1 MEQEK
6 SNDVLVVK
14 SDKEWMRYIYR
25 DKTVALLMSMVLLSG
40 TWVGI
45 FLYGVSNGTV
55 KKTSNIILFIFA
67 FMIIAE
73 IIVILLDIYR
83 YWRDIGRELVLD
95 ETGILAKL
103 LFYEKKYQWSDFKI
117 KQLRSN
123 LGEYYDEGMF
133 FAIYKRQPR
142 TNSKCEFFPIRYP
155 FGSFKINFKMHKPIV
170 LQTRYLS
177 WSINGEIMAVE
188 KEELL
193 SKLKEWGVDFETE
206 RPKNFD
212 IFQDKKGRL
221 QSRRNGTAWILLAAA
236 IWLLLLGFII
246 YPIFIWKNLV
256 LIAIFIP
263 FFIALVPVYM
273 VVTSRKSYRLKMD
286 EKGCIRKLLFLSK
299 RYLWKDLRVKLVA
312 SEESHCGEG
321 VLFIKKKSGNS
332 SSASETFSY
341 ASLHPYSSFVAN
353 FEVFGKMYGE
363 KDALHEINK
372 ELFLEKMKEW
382 GVEVEGLP
390 KEE

>member
-1 MEQEK
+1 MGQEK
-6 SNDVLVVK
+6 DVLIIK
-14 SDKEWMRYIYR
+14 SNKKWKDYFKGRIFCWGISLIWFDIFLLYCAVNTPDSNKGEGRAMNIGSVIVCSIVIILRIYLLCR
-25 DKTVALLMSMVLLSG
+25 NIDRELILDKTGVLVK
-40 TWVGI
+40 TW
-45 FLYGVSNGTV
+45 LY
-55 KKTSNIILFIFA
+55 K
-67 FMIIAE
+67 
-73 IIVILLDIYR
+73 R
-83 YWRDIGRELVLD
+83 
-95 ETGILAKL
+95 
-103 LFYEKKYQWSDFKI
+103 KYTWEEFKI
-117 KQLRSN
+117 KQLRIN
-123 LGEYYDEGMF
+123 VGEYCYDE
-133 FAIYKRQPR
+133 ALLLAVCKHQPR
-142 TNSKCEFFPIRYP
+142 QSSNCKLFPIRHP
-155 FGSFKINFKMHKPIV
+155 IGSFCINFKMHRPI
-170 LQTRYLS
+170 LAHERANLY
-177 WSINGEIMAVE
+177 INGEIMAAE

-206 RPKNFD
+206 RPENFD

-221 QSRRNGTAWILLAAA
+221 QSRRNGTAWILLTAAV
-236 IWLLLLGFII
+236 WLLLLGFII
-246 YPIFIWKNLV
+246 YPIFIWKNPV

-263 FFIALVPVYM
+263 FFIALVPVYV

-286 EKGCIRKLLFLSK
+286 EKGCIRKFLFLSK
-299 RYLWKDLRVKLVA
+299 RYPWKDLRVKLVA

-332 SSASETFSY
+332 GSASETFSY

-372 ELFLEKMKEW
+372 ELFLKKMKEW

>member
-1 MEQEK
+1 MGQEK
-6 SNDVLVVK
+6 DVLIIK
-14 SDKEWMRYIYR
+14 SDKKWKDFFIDSICGFSICLIGFDIFLLYCAVNMPDPNKEEGRAMSIVFAIAYSIVIILRIYLLCR
-25 DKTVALLMSMVLLSG
+25 NMDRELILDKTGVLVK
-40 TWVGI
+40 TW
-45 FLYGVSNGTV
+45 LY
-55 KKTSNIILFIFA
+55 K
-67 FMIIAE
+67 
-73 IIVILLDIYR
+73 R
-83 YWRDIGRELVLD
+83 
-95 ETGILAKL
+95 
-103 LFYEKKYQWSDFKI
+103 KYTWEEFKI
-117 KQLRSN
+117 KQLRIN
-123 LGEYYDEGMF
+123 VGEYCYDEALF
-133 FAIYKRQPR
+133 LVACKHQPR
-142 TNSKCEFFPIRYP
+142 QSSNCELFPIRHP
-155 FGSFKINFKMHKPIV
+155 IGSFCINFKMHRPI
-170 LQTRYLS
+170 LAGQRYS
-177 WSINGEIMAVE
+177 IYINGEIMAAE

-236 IWLLLLGFII
+236 VWLLLLIFIV
-246 YPIFIWKNLV
+246 YPIFIWKNPV

-263 FFIALVPVYM
+263 FFIALVPVYV

-286 EKGCIRKLLFLSK
+286 EKGCIRKFLFLSK
-299 RYLWKDLRVKLVA
+299 RYLWKDLRVKLVV

-372 ELFLEKMKEW
+372 ELFLKKMKEW

-390 KEE
+390 KEEC

>member
-1 MEQEK
+1 MGQEK
-6 SNDVLVVK
+6 DVLIIK
-14 SDKEWMRYIYR
+14 SDKKWKDFFEGEIFFWGISLIWVNAILIYCAVNMPDPNKEEGRAMCIVVGLAYSMVIILYIYR
-25 DKTVALLMSMVLLSG
+25 LFRKIDRELILDKTGVLVK
-40 TWVGI
+40 TW
-45 FLYGVSNGTV
+45 LYKRKYT
-55 KKTSNIILFIFA
+55 
-67 FMIIAE
+67 
-73 IIVILLDIYR
+73 
-83 YWRDIGRELVLD
+83 WD
-95 ETGILAKL
+95 E
-103 LFYEKKYQWSDFKI
+103 FQI
-117 KQLRSN
+117 KQLRIN
-123 LGEYYDEGMF
+123 VGEYCYDEALF
-133 FAIYKRQPR
+133 FAVCKHQPR
-142 TNSKCEFFPIRYP
+142 QSSNCKLFPIRHP
-155 FGSFKINFKMHKPIV
+155 IGSFCINFKMHRPI
-170 LQTRYLS
+170 LAHERANLY
-177 WSINGEIMAVE
+177 INGEIMAAE

-236 IWLLLLGFII
+236 VWILLLGFII
-246 YPIFIWKNLV
+246 YPIFIWKNPV

-263 FFIALVPVYM
+263 FFIALVPVYV

-286 EKGCIRKLLFLSK
+286 EKGCIRKFLLLSK

-332 SSASETFSY
+332 GSASETFSY
-341 ASLHPYSSFVAN
+341 ASLHPYSSFVVN

-372 ELFLEKMKEW
+372 ELFLKKMKEW

-390 KEE
+390 KAE

>member
-1 MEQEK
+1 MGQEK
-6 SNDVLVVK
+6 DVLIIK
-14 SDKEWMRYIYR
+14 SDKKWKEFFIDRIVYFIIWVIGFDAMITYWIVVSGSIKGIDIAMYIMAVGPFSIVIILRVYLLCR
-25 DKTVALLMSMVLLSG
+25 NIDRELILDKTGVLVK
-40 TWVGI
+40 TW
-45 FLYGVSNGTV
+45 LYKRKYT
-55 KKTSNIILFIFA
+55 
-67 FMIIAE
+67 
-73 IIVILLDIYR
+73 
-83 YWRDIGRELVLD
+83 WD
-95 ETGILAKL
+95 E
-103 LFYEKKYQWSDFKI
+103 FQI
-117 KQLRSN
+117 KQLRIN
-123 LGEYYDEGMF
+123 VGEYCYDEALF
-133 FAIYKRQPR
+133 LAACKHQPKQ
-142 TNSKCEFFPIRYP
+142 NSNCELFPIRHP
-155 FGSFKINFKMHKPIV
+155 IGSFCINFKMHRPI
-170 LQTRYLS
+170 LAHERANLY
-177 WSINGEIMAVE
+177 INGEIMAAE

-236 IWLLLLGFII
+236 VWILLLGFII
-246 YPIFIWKNLV
+246 YPIFIWKNPV

-263 FFIALVPVYM
+263 FFIALVPVYV

-286 EKGCIRKLLFLSK
+286 EKGCIRKFLFLSK
-299 RYLWKDLRVKLVA
+299 RYPWKDLRVKLVA

-321 VLFIKKKSGNS
+321 VLFIKKKSGKSGDS

-372 ELFLEKMKEW
+372 ELFLKKMKEW

-390 KEE
+390 KAE

>member
-1 MEQEK
+1 MEKDQEK
-6 SNDVLVVK
+6 LIIQSDQEWIGYLIGKIFSIVIIVVLICVMLIYFVLTDIMRTKQDVQKLIF
-14 SDKEWMRYIYR
+14 MLTI
-25 DKTVALLMSMVLLSG
+25 LVLL
-40 TWVGI
+40 V
-45 FLYGVSNGTV
+45 LSN
-55 KKTSNIILFIFA
+55 
-67 FMIIAE
+67 
-73 IIVILLDIYR
+73 IYR
-83 YWRDIGRELVLD
+83 YWRNIGRVLILD
-95 ETGILAKL
+95 KTGVLAKMW
-103 LFYEKKYQWSDFKI
+103 FYKKKYKWSDLKI
-117 KQLRSN
+117 KQLRKN
-123 LGEYYDEGMF
+123 LGKYYEEGVF
-133 FAIYKRQPR
+133 LAAYDYQPKQDS
-142 TNSKCEFFPIRYP
+142 NCEFFNIRYP
-155 FGSFKINFKMHKPIV
+155 FESFNINFKMHKPILV
-170 LQTRYLS
+170 ETNWTKY
-177 WSINGEIMAVE
+177 INGEMMAVE

-236 IWLLLLGFII
+236 VWLLLLGFII

-263 FFIALVPVYM
+263 FFIALVPVYV

-286 EKGCIRKLLFLSK
+286 EKGCIRTFLFLSK

>member
-1 MEQEK
+1 
-6 SNDVLVVK
+6 
-14 SDKEWMRYIYR
+14 MRYEIKGDTLPVVICHLEAGER
-25 DKTVALLMSMVLLSG
+25 
-40 TWVGI
+40 
-45 FLYGVSNGTV
+45 
-55 KKTSNIILFIFA
+55 
-67 FMIIAE
+67 MI
-73 IIVILLDIYR
+73 
-83 YWRDIGRELVLD
+83 
-95 ETGILAKL
+95 
-103 LFYEKKYQWSDFKI
+103 
-117 KQLRSN
+117 
-123 LGEYYDEGMF
+123 
-133 FAIYKRQPR
+133 
-142 TNSKCEFFPIRYP
+142 
-155 FGSFKINFKMHKPIV
+155 
-170 LQTRYLS
+170 
-177 WSINGEIMAVE
+177 
-188 KEELL
+188 
-193 SKLKEWGVDFETE
+193 TE
-206 RPKNFD
+206 RGSMAWMSPNMKMETSTNGGFGKAFGRMFSGEAMFQNIYTAQGGNGLIAFASSFPGSIKAFEIGPGQEY

-236 IWLLLLGFII
+236 VWILLLGFII
-246 YPIFIWKNLV
+246 YPIFIWKNPV

-263 FFIALVPVYM
+263 FFIALVPVYV

-286 EKGCIRKLLFLSK
+286 EKGCIRKFLFLSK

-363 KDALHEINK
+363 KDALHEISK

-390 KEE
+390 KEEC

>member
-1 MEQEK
+1 MEQKEN
-6 SNDVLVVK
+6 SEIIVIK
-14 SDKEWMRYIYR
+14 SDKEWIQEIKADTTSHVIGSVGIIAMISFFMLYPSQVPKWEIE
-25 DKTVALLMSMVLLSG
+25 LLSSPLIIV
-40 TWVGI
+40 T
-45 FLYGVSNGTV
+45 
-55 KKTSNIILFIFA
+55 ILFI
-67 FMIIAE
+67 
-73 IIVILLDIYR
+73 LDIYR
-83 YWRDIGRELVLD
+83 IWRNIGRELVLD
-95 ETGILAKL
+95 KTGILIKL
-103 LFYEKKYQWSDFKI
+103 WFKEKKYGWNDFKFRQVRKNI
-117 KQLRSN
+117 
-123 LGEYYDEGMF
+123 GEYCYDEGLF
-133 FAIYKRQPR
+133 LTKHKHQPR
-142 TNSKCEFFPIRYP
+142 QNSNCELFSIRYP
-155 FGSFKINFKMHKPIV
+155 SGSVVINFKMHRPI
-170 LQTRYLS
+170 LANQKTQQY
-177 WSINGEIMAVE
+177 INAEIMAVE

-206 RPKNFD
+206 RPKNWA

-236 IWLLLLGFII
+236 VWILLLGFII
-246 YPIFIWKNLV
+246 YPIFIWKNPV

-263 FFIALVPVYM
+263 FFIALVPVYV

-286 EKGCIRKLLFLSK
+286 EKGCIRKFLFLSK

-372 ELFLEKMKEW
+372 ELFLKKMKEW

>member
-1 MEQEK
+1 MEQKEN
-6 SNDVLVVK
+6 SEIIVIK
-14 SDKEWMRYIYR
+14 SDKEWIQEIKADTLSHVIGSVGIIAMISFFMLYPSQVPKWEIE
-25 DKTVALLMSMVLLSG
+25 LLSSPLIIV
-40 TWVGI
+40 T
-45 FLYGVSNGTV
+45 
-55 KKTSNIILFIFA
+55 ILFI
-67 FMIIAE
+67 
-73 IIVILLDIYR
+73 LDIYR
-83 YWRDIGRELVLD
+83 IWRNIGRELVLD
-95 ETGILAKL
+95 KTGILIKL
-103 LFYEKKYQWSDFKI
+103 WFKEKKYGWNDFKFRQVRKNI
-117 KQLRSN
+117 
-123 LGEYYDEGMF
+123 GEYCYDEGLF
-133 FAIYKRQPR
+133 LTKHKHQPR
-142 TNSKCEFFPIRYP
+142 QNSNCELFPIRHP
-155 FGSFKINFKMHKPIV
+155 IGSFCINFKMHRPI
-170 LQTRYLS
+170 LAHERANLY
-177 WSINGEIMAVE
+177 INGEIMAVE

-236 IWLLLLGFII
+236 VWLLLLGFII
-246 YPIFIWKNLV
+246 YPIFIWKKPV

-263 FFIALVPVYM
+263 FFIALVPVYV

-286 EKGCIRKLLFLSK
+286 EKGCIRKFLFLSK

-363 KDALHEINK
+363 KDALHEISK

-390 KEE
+390 KEKC

>member
-1 MEQEK
+1 MEKDQEK
-6 SNDVLVVK
+6 LIIQSDQEWIGYLIGKIFSIVISVVLICVMLIYFVLTDIMRTKQDVQKLIF
-14 SDKEWMRYIYR
+14 MLTI
-25 DKTVALLMSMVLLSG
+25 LVLL
-40 TWVGI
+40 V
-45 FLYGVSNGTV
+45 LSN
-55 KKTSNIILFIFA
+55 
-67 FMIIAE
+67 
-73 IIVILLDIYR
+73 IYR
-83 YWRDIGRELVLD
+83 YWRNIGRVLILD
-95 ETGILAKL
+95 KTGVLAKMW
-103 LFYEKKYQWSDFKI
+103 FYKKKYKWSDLKI
-117 KQLRSN
+117 KQLRKN
-123 LGEYYDEGMF
+123 LGKYYEEGVF
-133 FAIYKRQPR
+133 FAVYKRQPR
-142 TNSKCEFFPIRYP
+142 QNSNCEFFPIRYP
-155 FGSFKINFKMHKPIV
+155 MGGFNINFKMHRPILV
-170 LQTRYLS
+170 TSRNYTIY
-177 WSINGEIMAVE
+177 INGEIMAVE

-263 FFIALVPVYM
+263 FFIALVPVYV

-286 EKGCIRKLLFLSK
+286 EKGCIRTFLFLSK
-299 RYLWKDLRVKLVA
+299 RYLWKDLRVKLIA

>member
-1 MEQEK
+1 MEKDQEK
-6 SNDVLVVK
+6 LIIQSDQEWIGYLIGKIFSIVISVVLICVMLIYFVLTDIMRTKQDVQKLIF
-14 SDKEWMRYIYR
+14 MLTI
-25 DKTVALLMSMVLLSG
+25 LVLL
-40 TWVGI
+40 V
-45 FLYGVSNGTV
+45 LSN
-55 KKTSNIILFIFA
+55 
-67 FMIIAE
+67 
-73 IIVILLDIYR
+73 IYR
-83 YWRDIGRELVLD
+83 YWRNIGRVLILD
-95 ETGILAKL
+95 KTGVLAKMW
-103 LFYEKKYQWSDFKI
+103 FYKKKYKWSDLKI
-117 KQLRSN
+117 KQLRKN
-123 LGEYYDEGMF
+123 LGKYYEEGVF
-133 FAIYKRQPR
+133 LSAYNYQPKQDS
-142 TNSKCEFFPIRYP
+142 NCEFFNIRYP
-155 FGSFKINFKMHKPIV
+155 FESFNINFKMHKPILV
-170 LQTRYLS
+170 ETNWTKY
-177 WSINGEIMAVE
+177 INGEMMAVE

-221 QSRRNGTAWILLAAA
+221 QSRRNGIVWILLATAV
-236 IWLLLLGFII
+236 WLLLLGFII

-263 FFIALVPVYM
+263 FFIALVLVYV

-286 EKGCIRKLLFLSK
+286 EKGCIRKFLFLSK

>member
-1 MEQEK
+1 MEQKEN
-6 SNDVLVVK
+6 SEIIVIK
-14 SDKEWMRYIYR
+14 SDKEWIQEIKA
-25 DKTVALLMSMVLLSG
+25 DTLSHVIGSVGIIAVISFVLLYPSPVPK
-40 TWVGI
+40 WEI
-45 FLYGVSNGTV
+45 ELLS
-55 KKTSNIILFIFA
+55 SPL
-67 FMIIAE
+67 
-73 IIVILLDIYR
+73 IIVTILIILDIYR
-83 YWRDIGRELVLD
+83 IWRNIGRELVLD
-95 ETGILAKL
+95 NTGILIKL
-103 LFYEKKYQWSDFKI
+103 WFKEKKYGWNDFKFRQVRKNI
-117 KQLRSN
+117 
-123 LGEYYDEGMF
+123 GEYCYDEGLF
-133 FAIYKRQPR
+133 FAVYKHQPR
-142 TNSKCEFFPIRYP
+142 QNSNCELFPIRHP
-155 FGSFKINFKMHKPIV
+155 IGSFCINFKMHRPI
-170 LQTRYLS
+170 LAGQRYS
-177 WSINGEIMAVE
+177 IYINGEIMAAE

-221 QSRRNGTAWILLAAA
+221 QSRRNGTAWILLALA

-246 YPIFIWKNLV
+246 YPIFIWKNPV

-263 FFIALVPVYM
+263 FFIALVPVYV

-286 EKGCIRKLLFLSK
+286 EKGCIRKFLFLSN
-299 RYLWKDLRVKLVA
+299 RYPWKDLRVKLVA

-372 ELFLEKMKEW
+372 ELFLKKMREW

-390 KEE
+390 KEER

>member
-1 MEQEK
+1 MEKDQEK
-6 SNDVLVVK
+6 LIIQSDQEWIGYLIGKIFSIVISVVLICVMLIYFVLTDIMRTKQDVQKLIF
-14 SDKEWMRYIYR
+14 MLTI
-25 DKTVALLMSMVLLSG
+25 LVLL
-40 TWVGI
+40 V
-45 FLYGVSNGTV
+45 LSN
-55 KKTSNIILFIFA
+55 
-67 FMIIAE
+67 
-73 IIVILLDIYR
+73 IYR
-83 YWRDIGRELVLD
+83 YWRNIGRVLILD
-95 ETGILAKL
+95 KTGVLAKMW
-103 LFYEKKYQWSDFKI
+103 FYKKKYKWSDLKI
-117 KQLRSN
+117 KQLRKN
-123 LGEYYDEGMF
+123 LGKYYEEGEF
-133 FAIYKRQPR
+133 LAAYDYQPKQDS
-142 TNSKCEFFPIRYP
+142 NCEFFNIRYP
-155 FGSFKINFKMHKPIV
+155 FESFNINFKMHKPILV
-170 LQTRYLS
+170 ETNWTKY
-177 WSINGEIMAVE
+177 INGEMMAVE

-221 QSRRNGTAWILLAAA
+221 QSRRNGTAWILLALA

-263 FFIALVPVYM
+263 FFIALVPVYV

-286 EKGCIRKLLFLSK
+286 EKGCIRKFLFLSK

-312 SEESHCGEG
+312 SEKSHCGEG

>member
-1 MEQEK
+1 MH
-6 SNDVLVVK
+6 
-14 SDKEWMRYIYR
+14 RP
-25 DKTVALLMSMVLLSG
+25 
-40 TWVGI
+40 
-45 FLYGVSNGTV
+45 
-55 KKTSNIILFIFA
+55 
-67 FMIIAE
+67 
-73 IIVILLDIYR
+73 
-83 YWRDIGRELVLD
+83 
-95 ETGILAKL
+95 ILAVPR
-103 LFYEKKYQWSDFKI
+103 YS
-117 KQLRSN
+117 
-123 LGEYYDEGMF
+123 
-133 FAIYKRQPR
+133 IY
-142 TNSKCEFFPIRYP
+142 
-155 FGSFKINFKMHKPIV
+155 
-170 LQTRYLS
+170 
-177 WSINGEIMAVE
+177 INGEMMAAE

-206 RPKNFD
+206 RPENLD

-221 QSRRNGTAWILLAAA
+221 QSRRNGTAWILLAVAV
-236 IWLLLLGFII
+236 WLLLLIFIV
-246 YPIFIWKNLV
+246 YPIFIWKNPV

-263 FFIALVPVYM
+263 FFIALVPVY
-273 VVTSRKSYRLKMD
+273 VVITSRKSYRLKMD
-286 EKGCIRKLLFLSK
+286 EKGCIRKFLFLSK

-372 ELFLEKMKEW
+372 ELFLKKMKEW